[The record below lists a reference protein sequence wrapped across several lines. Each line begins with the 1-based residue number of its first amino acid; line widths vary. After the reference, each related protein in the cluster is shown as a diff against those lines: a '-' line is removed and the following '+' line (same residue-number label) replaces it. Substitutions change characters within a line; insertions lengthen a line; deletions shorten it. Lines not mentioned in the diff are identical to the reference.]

1 MGISFSTNNSKN
13 KSPNNTIKEFSNFYE
28 VIDTIATY
36 YILTMDFKSLSK
48 LADKEYCDKLVIITS
63 DIIKNY
69 FNDLE
74 ITYLAQ
80 RIEKG
85 EEVNKL
91 AKENEIFVNKDKLE
105 SLDVKNDSQKSIRK
119 KRICIGIAKFYVKIA
134 HIFAAIVKTINPV
147 YVYKENGTS
156 VKKTLLEKHTIPKGI
171 KKKLYKLNICD
182 NRIRNLRK
190 LDVDEN
196 KQINLHP
203 KICDFNLDKKGNVK
217 TLNDEPGITEL
228 MQLYLDDKYDYSTGV
243 FIGMSDSTKGQFQ
256 KDLKTFYTAFTGN
269 EDMPPEIQKFSD
281 IKLRDYNNKNSCQG
295 ENPVFKQNYILSEND
310 KLFVEYA
317 KNIKDMIQTASNNQ
331 DKLLSVINEL
341 FIFVNDPYSD
351 KKKIR
356 VNPKLTE
363 EYLQQIVEKT
373 RKIIIELYVK
383 CELDYVNGIKH
394 YEAIVESKI
403 LETTK
408 KQIDNLEKKA
418 TNIVT
423 ETNMKVVNNTN
434 NLPQLPQQQ
443 LPQPMLPQMPQQP
456 MLPQMP
462 QQMY

>member
-63 DIIKNY
+63 DIIRNY

-91 AKENEIFVNKDKLE
+91 AKENEIFVNKDELE

-171 KKKLYKLNICD
+171 KKN
-182 NRIRNLRK
+182 
-190 LDVDEN
+190 
-196 KQINLHP
+196 
-203 KICDFNLDKKGNVK
+203 
-217 TLNDEPGITEL
+217 
-228 MQLYLDDKYDYSTGV
+228 
-243 FIGMSDSTKGQFQ
+243 
-256 KDLKTFYTAFTGN
+256 FTN
-269 EDMPPEIQKFSD
+269 
-281 IKLRDYNNKNSCQG
+281 
-295 ENPVFKQNYILSEND
+295 
-310 KLFVEYA
+310 
-317 KNIKDMIQTASNNQ
+317 
-331 DKLLSVINEL
+331 
-341 FIFVNDPYSD
+341 
-351 KKKIR
+351 
-356 VNPKLTE
+356 
-363 EYLQQIVEKT
+363 
-373 RKIIIELYVK
+373 
-383 CELDYVNGIKH
+383 
-394 YEAIVESKI
+394 
-403 LETTK
+403 
-408 KQIDNLEKKA
+408 
-418 TNIVT
+418 
-423 ETNMKVVNNTN
+423 
-434 NLPQLPQQQ
+434 
-443 LPQPMLPQMPQQP
+443 
-456 MLPQMP
+456 
-462 QQMY
+462 